1 MPLPQ
6 FLLMILTV
14 LLAAALS
21 LLAAIAL
28 DLPGVALIFA
38 VLTGAAL
45 IHFGHRD
52 GRDNHDG

>member
-21 LLAAIAL
+21 LLAVIVDWYRLAVNS
-28 DLPGVALIFA
+28 LPEESM
-38 VLTGAAL
+38 
-45 IHFGHRD
+45 
-52 GRDNHDG
+52 